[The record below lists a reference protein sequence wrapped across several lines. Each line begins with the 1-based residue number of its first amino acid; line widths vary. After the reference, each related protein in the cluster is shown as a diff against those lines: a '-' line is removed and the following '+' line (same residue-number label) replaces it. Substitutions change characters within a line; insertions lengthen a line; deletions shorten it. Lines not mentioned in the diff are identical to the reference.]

1 MHSIDLKH
9 MRVFLRLVRERSASR
24 VAAEMGMS
32 QQAISGYLKR
42 LRDALPHEI
51 FVRHST
57 GIEPTDFALDIARK
71 FERILSD
78 VDDVVLADFDPAAL
92 ERSVGIVANEYAQ
105 LSILPRFIAKVR
117 EAAPKV
123 SVRVMDF
130 YRETHAEQ
138 LERGDADIAVGF
150 AKFFDDSLARVSLAE
165 ERYCCVVGEQSG
177 IVRGLRNLSDVA
189 MFPRVDFTDSASYS
203 HDAVSQFL
211 AAHDALI
218 PPVATLACYTSLKPF
233 LEFNDVVAFV
243 PSAIADAFQLT
254 KLQLDSMPETFTT
267 AVGWHRKRSGNP
279 LGIWLRGMLKEALED
294 SVTFRDPGIACKR
307 CLSSPHAMCTGT
319 LLSGQV

>member
-51 FVRHST
+51 FVRHSS
-57 GIEPTDFALDIARK
+57 GIEPTDFARDIAQK

-78 VDDVVLADFDPAAL
+78 VDEVVLADFDPAAL

-105 LSILPRFIAKVR
+105 LSILPRLIAKIR
-117 EAAPKV
+117 ARAPRA

-130 YRETHAEQ
+130 CRETHSAQ
-138 LERGDADIAVGF
+138 LECGDADVAVGF
-150 AKFFDDSLARVSLAE
+150 AKFFDDSLARFSLND
-165 ERYCCVVGEQSG
+165 ERYCCVVGERSG
-177 IVRGLRNLSDVA
+177 MSDGLRNVADVA
-189 MFPRVDFTDSASYS
+189 MFPRVDFADSASYS

-243 PSAIADAFQLT
+243 PSAIADAFRL
-254 KLQLDSMPETFTT
+254 KRLHLDSMPETFAT

-279 LGIWLRGMLKEALED
+279 LGIWLRDLLKEAVEE
-294 SVTFRDPGIACKR
+294 A
-307 CLSSPHAMCTGT
+307 AEEE
-319 LLSGQV
+319 